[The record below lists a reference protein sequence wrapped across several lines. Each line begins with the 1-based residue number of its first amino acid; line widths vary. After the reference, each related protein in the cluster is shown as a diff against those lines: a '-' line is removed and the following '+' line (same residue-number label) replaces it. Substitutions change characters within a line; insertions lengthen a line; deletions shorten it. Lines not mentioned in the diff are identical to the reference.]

1 MRIDNTGRE
10 CLYVTRDHDV
20 EAEGAHPSKSAKGE
34 AAGFGVVQR
43 WASPPATTCGL
54 GRGRAWGY

>member
-20 EAEGAHPSKSAKGE
+20 EAGGAHPSKGAKGE
-34 AAGFGVVQR
+34 AAEFGVVQR
-43 WASPPATTCGL
+43 WASPQIDQGNPSDN
-54 GRGRAWGY
+54 